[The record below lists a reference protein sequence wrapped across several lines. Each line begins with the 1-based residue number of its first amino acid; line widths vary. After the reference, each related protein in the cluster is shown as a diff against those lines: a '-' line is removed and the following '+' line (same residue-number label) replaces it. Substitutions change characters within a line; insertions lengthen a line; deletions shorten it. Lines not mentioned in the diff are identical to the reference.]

1 MTDDSIRARTAAA
14 EAALRGA
21 GSTPE
26 NARIDADVLARHVL
40 GWDRATLLLRRD
52 EPMAHDAA
60 DAYAHLIARRVR
72 REPVAYL
79 TGTREFYGRP
89 FRVSPAV
96 LIPRPES
103 ELVVEYVLRHTSPD
117 GPIHVA
123 DAGTGSGILA
133 VTIACERP
141 LAQIVATDISAD
153 ALAVAREN
161 ARAHGVASRVT
172 FATGDLL
179 QPAPGPFDV
188 IVSNPPYVA
197 LRDAPGL
204 SRDVRDFEPA
214 VALFGG
220 DDGLAL
226 VARLVREAA
235 ARLVPAGLFVMEFG
249 AGQGYDV
256 AHLVSDAGFGPLEI
270 LEDLQGIERVVAG
283 RLRAVP

>member
-14 EAALRGA
+14 EAALRVA

-52 EPMAHDAA
+52 EPMPRDAA

-103 ELVVEYVLRHTSPD
+103 ELVVEYVLRHTRPD
-117 GPIHVA
+117 EPIHVA

-235 ARLVPAGLFVMEFG
+235 TRLVPAGLFVMEFG